1 MTQALK
7 TLYKRRF
14 FKPRKD
20 GFNVSATE
28 KQMNYIKSLAR
39 MHRQDVSDLIT
50 QGLSIRE
57 AGTVINA
64 LLGMSQ
70 C

>member
-1 MTQALK
+1 MTQAVK
-7 TLYKRRF
+7 PLYKRRF

-20 GFNVSATE
+20 GSNVSATE
-28 KQMNYIKSLAR
+28 KQMNYIKSLAQ

-50 QGLSIRE
+50 QGLSMRE

>member
-1 MTQALK
+1 MTQAMK
-7 TLYKRRF
+7 PLYKRRF
-14 FKPRKD
+14 FKPLKD
-20 GFNVSATE
+20 GNHNSATE

-50 QGLSIRE
+50 QGLTIRE

-64 LLGMSQ
+64 LLAMSQ